1 MEEAGVMQRVSPERP
16 SLAVA
21 TSGAPKLLDRV
32 RQTIRA
38 KHYSRRTESAYV
50 DWIRRYILFHQKRH
64 PSEMGAPEIAAFL
77 TWLATNR
84 RVSASTQNQSLS
96 ALLFLYRD
104 VLHIEIGS
112 IENVPRARMPVR
124 VPVVLSRD
132 EVARIM
138 KHLHGVTWIM
148 VTLLYGSGLAAR
160 MPGASR
166 EGHRCGAAADCDST
180 RQRPEGP
187 ANSIA
192 SRRRRAV
199 GSPSRV
205 REATTRS
212 RSRARVGPGRAA
224 LRARPQIPERTHR
237 MGLAVRVSRVSGVY
251 GSEMGSTDAVSS
263 ARIRRAESGRARGTA
278 GRDREACRS
287 THFQA
292 LIRNTP
298 DRGWP
303 RHQNRPGAARARGR
317 QHDDGVH
324 ARAQSRSARRAQSC
338 RPTLM
343 SANAVGGEQ
352 WRPIKA
358 HGPCGST
365 REIVDLQE
373 VGRSKVVA
381 RCPSLAATAR
391 VQCGRSRPITFVI
404 AVVTAW
410 YDPRPQR
417 HPVGVRRS
425 DRRVW
430 TRDV

>member
-148 VTLLYGSGLAAR
+148 VTLLYGSGLRLHECLELRVKDIDVERRHIVIRRGKGQKDRPTVLPAAVVEPLAR
-160 MPGASR
+160 HLESVKRQHEADLARGLGRVVLPFALDR
-166 EGHRCGAAADCDST
+166 KYRTHPPNGAASSCFPRLGCVRIRDGVHRRGFICTNPSCRKRSRT
-180 RQRPEGP
+180 RHARP
-187 ANSIA
+187 
-192 SRRRRAV
+192 
-199 GSPSRV
+199 
-205 REATTRS
+205 RS
-212 RSRARVGPGRAA
+212 RSVSVHTLSGTHSQHTCSRMATTSEPSRSCSGT
-224 LRARPQIPERTHR
+224 RT
-237 MGLAVRVSRVSGVY
+237 
-251 GSEMGSTDAVSS
+251 
-263 ARIRRAESGRARGTA
+263 
-278 GRDREACRS
+278 
-287 THFQA
+287 
-292 LIRNTP
+292 
-298 DRGWP
+298 
-303 RHQNRPGAARARGR
+303 
-317 QHDDGVH
+317 
-324 ARAQSRSARRAQSC
+324 SARRWC
-338 RPTLM
+338 
-343 SANAVGGEQ
+343 
-352 WRPIKA
+352 
-358 HGPCGST
+358 T
-365 REIVDLQE
+365 RTC
-373 VGRSKVVA
+373 S
-381 RCPSLAATAR
+381 
-391 VQCGRSRPITFVI
+391 I
-404 AVVTAW
+404 AVRSACAVLSTDSDVGERGWRRTVASNQS
-410 YDPRPQR
+410 PRA
-417 HPVGVRRS
+417 VRIDARN
-425 DRRVW
+425 R
-430 TRDV
+430 